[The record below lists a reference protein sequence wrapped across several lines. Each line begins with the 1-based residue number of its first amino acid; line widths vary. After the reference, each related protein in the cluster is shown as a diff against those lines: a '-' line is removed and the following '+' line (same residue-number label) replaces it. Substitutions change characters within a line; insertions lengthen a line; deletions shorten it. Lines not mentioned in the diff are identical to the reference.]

1 MYIKK
6 MDIEHKKVDIGTK
19 KVDIE
24 HKKVDI
30 GSVDFTKRIVLLQVD
45 IIGPVTGHGKGKYKF
60 KHKHKV

>member
-6 MDIEHKKVDIGTK
+6 MDIGTK

-30 GSVDFTKRIVLLQVD
+30 ETKKGDIGAEKVDMVKVNISLSIRCEEHLFNLTWIVY
-45 IIGPVTGHGKGKYKF
+45 I
-60 KHKHKV
+60 

>member
-1 MYIKK
+1 MYVKK
-6 MDIEHKKVDIGTK
+6 MDIGTK

-45 IIGPVTGHGKGKYKF
+45 IVGSVTVHGKGKYKF
-60 KHKHKV
+60 KHKV

>member
-6 MDIEHKKVDIGTK
+6 VDIEHK

-30 GSVDFTKRIVLLQVD
+30 GAEKVDMVKVNISLRIGWESTFL
-45 IIGPVTGHGKGKYKF
+45 I
-60 KHKHKV
+60 

>member
-6 MDIEHKKVDIGTK
+6 VDIEHK

-30 GSVDFTKRIVLLQVD
+30 GIKKVDMV
-45 IIGPVTGHGKGKYKF
+45 
-60 KHKHKV
+60 KVNISLSIRCESTFLI